1 MKPRGRVTRMRKS
14 EYFPEAL
21 PCAGGDSV
29 VISVYVEIRVVPVSQ
44 STLAQVLLW
53 STFPSADRV

>member
-1 MKPRGRVTRMRKS
+1 MRKS

-29 VISVYVEIRVVPVSQ
+29 VISVDVEIRVVPVSQ